1 MIVFILRK
9 YTTIFI
15 KKSEKKKGVTSDLDH
30 IWLNRSKNLR
40 SEKEK
45 KEILLIY
52 AKITNKWRKNL
63 DMKLK

>member
-15 KKSEKKKGVTSDLDH
+15 KKSEKKKR
-30 IWLNRSKNLR
+30 LNRSKNLR

-63 DMKLK
+63 DVMKLK

>member
-45 KEILLIY
+45 KEIF
-52 AKITNKWRKNL
+52 NKWRKNL
-63 DMKLK
+63 DVMKLK